1 MKKKLLSLFVLTL
14 SISLYAT
21 GTIELGGVLHTIDT
35 VSAIKAGPGTMQYF
49 MQLKKTTNQNP
60 LEVFVLQV
68 DTKNPYISVE
78 QVLGKDLR
86 VGTERP
92 TVMAERKTTPT
103 KIYFA
108 GVNGD
113 FYANLAP
120 VGYTICN
127 NEYVYAPASTNRR
140 IGAVDEQYK
149 GKVATT
155 PAFTGEVTLK
165 DGQKVAIKHVNRARE
180 ENDLI
185 LYNHYEGAT
194 TGTNAYGT
202 ELLCELPE
210 GEAWH
215 TTTTLHP
222 VVLKNEYRVGSMV
235 MTGNQFVLS
244 AHGTSEAILKNAQQG
259 DTLTMQLQLTFDGEP
274 VNISHAIGGD
284 DFALIVHNGKSTT
297 ENFWNELH
305 PRTAYGHSVTGDTII
320 MMVVDGRNSKRSV
333 GVTTQVLGQLMKHY
347 GAYEALNWDGG
358 GSSNLYVRHL
368 GQVNN
373 GSDGSERPVTNAMF
387 AVANLPEAD
396 EVIAELIPYHTSEFM
411 PKYGVVTLHC
421 YGYNKYGVMVSN
433 DVEGMELSCDPA
445 TGYVNENGDLV
456 AVQSGE
462 VTIKKGGATT
472 KVNIEVANSPIA
484 LRLDSV
490 LLGVGRPYNAEVVAY
505 VGEVMMPAYAPA
517 FEWGSEDESIATVKA
532 GTITGVANG
541 VTKVWC
547 KIGEFTDSIQV
558 RVEAP
563 TKSLLLL
570 DYQQDTT
577 VSFKST
583 RNATIEFET
592 ALQLYGV
599 PDSILLT
606 INTDAP
612 IASFDLY
619 MKANNAEAPISRKT
633 AQAVPQSEDYIYRM
647 AIQDFFPELDPAI
660 YPLTITEFKW
670 TLKDPKKNTPYNMQI
685 KRVELLYND
694 IIQTGLEG
702 VQTSDGTKKVLTPQG
717 VFIRTSSTQYDLL
730 GRERM

>member
-1 MKKKLLSLFVLTL
+1 MKKTLLSFLALTL
-14 SISLYAT
+14 SFSLYAV

-49 MQLKKTTNQNP
+49 MQLKKTTDQKP

-92 TVMAERKTTPT
+92 TAMAERKTTPT
-103 KIYFA
+103 KIFFA
-108 GVNGD
+108 GTNGD

-140 IGAVDEQYK
+140 LGGVDEQFK
-149 GKVATT
+149 GNVATL
-155 PAFTGEVTLK
+155 PVFTGAVTLK
-165 DGQKVAIKHVNRARE
+165 DGQKVAINHVNCARG
-180 ENDLI
+180 ENELI
-185 LYNHYEGAT
+185 LFNHYEGST

-210 GEAWH
+210 GETWH
-215 TTTTLHP
+215 TTATLHP
-222 VVLKNEYRVGSMV
+222 VVLKNEYHVGSMV

-244 AHGTSEAILKNAQQG
+244 AHGTAEAILKNAQKG
-259 DTLTMQLQLTFDGEP
+259 DTLTMQLQLTMDGEP
-274 VNISHAIGGD
+274 VNISHAIAGD
-284 DFALIVHNGKSTT
+284 NYALIVDNGEVVQS
-297 ENFWNELH
+297 NFWNELH

-320 MMVVDGRNSKRSV
+320 MMVVDGRNSKRSI
-333 GVTTQVLGQLMKHY
+333 GVTTKVLGELMKHY
-347 GAYEALNWDGG
+347 GAYKALNWDGG
-358 GSSNLYVRHL
+358 GSSNLYVRHF

-462 VTIKKGGATT
+462 VTIKKGEATT

-490 LLGVGRPYNAEVVAY
+490 LIGVGRPYNAEVVAY
-505 VGEVMMPAYAPA
+505 VGDVMMPAYAPA

-532 GTITGVANG
+532 GAISGVANG

-547 KIGEFTDSIQV
+547 KIGEFSDSIQV

-563 TKSLLLL
+563 TQTLVLL

-577 VSFKST
+577 ISFKST

-599 PDSILLT
+599 PDSILIT
-606 INTDAP
+606 MNTDAP

-619 MKANNAEAPISRKT
+619 VQANNADAPISRKT
-633 AQAVPQSEDYIYRM
+633 AQAVPLSEDYTYRM

-660 YPLTITEFKW
+660 YPLTLTQFKW
-670 TLKDPKKNTPYNMQI
+670 TLKDPKKNTPYNLQI
-685 KRVELLYND
+685 KKVELLYND
-694 IIQTGLEG
+694 VIETGLED
-702 VQTSDGTKKVLTPQG
+702 VQTSNGTKKVLTPQG
-717 VFIRTSSTQYDLL
+717 VLIRTTSAQYDLL